1 MAGKL
6 ELCGKLKGKREG
18 SKLVFSAGAISS
30 LNRVFSKAQTRCNNS
45 SSKDVGMRN
54 CGYTVEPTSHSAAHS
69 RIQKAHVILF
79 SIPTFSRFL

>member
-54 CGYTVEPTSHSAAHS
+54 CGYTVEPTSFTLLLTQGSKKHM
-69 RIQKAHVILF
+69 
-79 SIPTFSRFL
+79 